1 MWGDKYVER
10 SAMKEVPVKI
20 EVEDRW
26 VVSKIGIGEDR
37 IHIHEP
43 VNLDIPLK
51 SIVDLEER
59 KNALRIEVRGTPPTV
74 YRVASVPKV
83 LAVLKR
89 MIIMSCTAYRLMAYF
104 MSPAVRGGVLVKDA
118 AWEKGAIAVLKTGI
132 WFVNPQKQICI
143 PLEDV
148 SDIELTKRE
157 VNAKKTDVV
166 KIDHVEGG
174 GVSTSYVLCPLTTL
188 QVLFNFLKE
197 ATKGMD
203 MKGDELDPV
212 AAQVSMLVYSGMDS
226 SAIEKMLSISNEE
239 LEAVFDSLLVLGIV
253 EVVRTRR
260 EVQLTT
266 KGVRF
271 VTDAAKHPSN

>member
-1 MWGDKYVER
+1 
-10 SAMKEVPVKI
+10 MKEVPVKI
-20 EVEDRW
+20 EVDNTW

-37 IHIHEP
+37 IHIFEP
-43 VNLDIPLK
+43 VNQDIPLK

-59 KNALRIEVRGTPPTV
+59 KNTLRIEIKGTSGTPPVV
-74 YRVASVPKV
+74 YKVASVPKV
-83 LAVLKR
+83 LAALKR
-89 MIIMSCTAYRLMAYF
+89 IIIMSCTAYRLISYF

-132 WFVNPQKQICI
+132 WFVNQKKQVCI
-143 PLEDV
+143 PLMDV
-148 SDIELTKRE
+148 SGIELTTRE

-166 KIDHVEGG
+166 KLDHVDGG

-188 QVLFNFLKE
+188 QILYNFLKD
-197 ATKGMD
+197 ATKDMD
-203 MKGDELDPV
+203 MQGDELDPV

-226 SAIEKMLSISNEE
+226 SAIEKMLSISNDE
-239 LEAVFDSLLVLGIV
+239 LETVFDALLDLGIV

-271 VTDAAKHPSN
+271 VTDAAKNPSN

>member
-1 MWGDKYVER
+1 MEKF
-10 SAMKEVPVKI
+10 AMKEVPVKI
-20 EVEDRW
+20 EVEDSW

-37 IHIHEP
+37 IHIFEP
-43 VNLDIPLK
+43 VNREILLK

-59 KNALRIEVRGTPPTV
+59 KNTLRIETKGTPPVV
-74 YRVASVPKV
+74 YKVASVPKV
-83 LAVLKR
+83 LAALKR
-89 MIIMSCTAYRLMAYF
+89 IIIMSCTAYRLMAYF
-104 MSPAVRGGVLVKDA
+104 KSPAVRGGVLVKDA

-132 WFVNPQKQICI
+132 WFVSPKKQICI

-188 QVLFNFLKE
+188 QVLYNFLKE
-197 ATKGMD
+197 ATKEMD
-203 MKGDELDPV
+203 MQGDELDPV
-212 AAQVSMLVYSGMDS
+212 SAQVSMLVYSGMDS
-226 SAIEKMLSISNEE
+226 NAIEKMLAISNDE
-239 LEAVFDSLLVLGIV
+239 LETVFDTLLDLGIV

-271 VTDAAKHPSN
+271 VTDAAKNPSN